1 MYKKWKQSESKARG
15 NVIRKKRK
23 EKFREII
30 IKKPS
35 IKNQANVMCDVLCLK
50 EIK

>member
-1 MYKKWKQSESKARG
+1 MYKRWKQSESKARG

-30 IKKPS
+30 TKKTEH
-35 IKNQANVMCDVLCLK
+35 KCDVR
-50 EIK
+50 